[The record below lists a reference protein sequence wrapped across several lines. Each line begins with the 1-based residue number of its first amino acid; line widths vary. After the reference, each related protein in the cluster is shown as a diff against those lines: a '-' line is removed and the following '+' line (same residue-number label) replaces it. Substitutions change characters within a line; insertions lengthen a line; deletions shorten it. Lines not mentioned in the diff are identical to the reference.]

1 MIDLPAG
8 FKLVSRAA
16 SGGGQSDGLAN
27 RVEWQES
34 RGNQGAVS
42 PRGAFGV
49 MQLMPDTARDPGFG
63 VAPLDPNAPDPEVE
77 NRRVGRDYLNAMLER
92 YGGDQEAALAAYN
105 WGPGRADRWVAS
117 GKGRGRLPRETQG
130 YLNNILGDDEQATV
144 ASASQP
150 YRLSEPI
157 GEEQP
162 AQPMAAPQQPAQ
174 GGIPLPPG
182 FKKVGAPR
190 PPAEPALQ
198 TPPLPADGG
207 ITESM
212 ADPATMPP
220 EKPLPKELSWGET
233 ADDVMRNYLSKTVGM
248 GVGLAGLP
256 GDIVKGAEWAEEKIG
271 WGKKDDY
278 SASIPGSAE
287 IDKVVRDKLG
297 NYDYEPQTWS
307 AKAAGAVPL
316 VVGVG
321 KGLRGVK
328 QAGGIVAGATAGKE
342 LGGTPGEIVGMLAG
356 GKAGGGRLPKVNP
369 ERGAREAYKAAENV
383 SIDGSDFHNFSQNLA
398 KDSVVRKAL
407 LNPTLYPKLNAI
419 VGDIASHVPSP
430 PAANPMAK
438 PGFLGAGGQ
447 AKWNPGEV
455 AFEDFDNM
463 RQNLV
468 RVLMRSNDKGERRIA
483 NHIISR
489 LDGYFDNA
497 KLTPGSGMTAAQA
510 GAKAKEARQLWKQ
523 HRKSQEIE
531 TILEVAKDDA
541 GRFSISG
548 HENAIRTG
556 FRQLSKRITRYPS
569 VAGKYTDE
577 EKALIHKLSRGGKVR
592 NMMQWV
598 SKLTPNA
605 ITAPMGLGY
614 GATTGDWQGAA
625 GMAAAGVGGRVLGG
639 MGAKRQA
646 EQLRRLTAAGGAKL
660 PGGRAMVPLGVSS
673 ATLPYR
679 NDDQ

>member
-1 MIDLPAG
+1 MFTLPEG
-8 FKLVSRAA
+8 WSTTPP
-16 SGGGQSDGLAN
+16 GEDNLAD

-63 VAPLDPNAPDPEVE
+63 VPPLDPNAPDPEVE

-92 YGGDQEAALAAYN
+92 YGGDKEAALAAYN
-105 WGPGRADRWVAS
+105 WGPGNTDKWVAG
-117 GKGRGRLPRETQG
+117 GKGREKLPRETQD
-130 YLNNILGDDEQATV
+130 YLANILEPMKLG
-144 ASASQP
+144 ASANN
-150 YRLSEPI
+150 
-157 GEEQP
+157 G
-162 AQPMAAPQQPAQ
+162 AKFV
-174 GGIPLPPG
+174 LPPG
-182 FKKVGAPR
+182 WSIEKPQAQADEAPA
-190 PPAEPALQ
+190 PDMPMSA
-198 TPPLPADGG
+198 TPPEAP
-207 ITESM
+207 
-212 ADPATMPP
+212 MPTAEVP
-220 EKPLPKELSWGET
+220 SKELSWGET
-233 ADDVMRNYLSKTVGM
+233 ADDVMNNYISKATGM
-248 GVGLAGLP
+248 AVGLAGLP

-297 NYDYEPQTWS
+297 NYDYDPKTWS

-316 VVGVG
+316 VAGVA

-342 LGGTPGEIVGMLAG
+342 LGGTPGEIIGMVAG
-356 GKAGGGRLPKVNP
+356 GRAGGGRIPRVNP
-369 ERGAREAYKAAENV
+369 KKEADAAYKVAENV
-383 SIDGSDFHNFSQNLA
+383 SIDGADFHNFSQNLTN
-398 KDSVVRKAL
+398 DSIVRKAL
-407 LNPTLYPKLNAI
+407 LNPTLYPKLNAV
-419 VGDIASHVPSP
+419 VGDIASHVPGP
-430 PAANPMAK
+430 PKANPMAK

-447 AKWNPGEV
+447 AQWSPGTV

-468 RVLMRSNDKGERRIA
+468 RVLMRSNDPGERRIA
-483 NHIISR
+483 NHIVSR

-497 KLTPGSGMTAAQA
+497 KLTPGSGVTAAQA
-510 GAKAKEARQLWKQ
+510 GAKAKEARTLWKQ

-531 TILEVAKDDA
+531 TIIEVARDDA
-541 GRFSISG
+541 GRFSVSG

-577 EKALIHKLSRGGKVR
+577 EKALIHKLSRGGTVR

-598 SKLTPNA
+598 TKLTPNA
-605 ITAPMGLGY
+605 ITAPIGIGY
-614 GATTGDWQGAA
+614 GFGTGDWEKAA
-625 GMAAAGVGGRVLGG
+625 GIGAVGLAGRAIGGLS
-639 MGAKRQA
+639 AQQQA
-646 EQLRRLTAAGGAKL
+646 EKLRRLTAAGGAKL
-660 PGGRAMVPLGVSS
+660 PGGRAVVPLGVSS

-679 NDDQ
+679 DDQ

>member
-1 MIDLPAG
+1 MPMPWE
-8 FKLVSRAA
+8 RQW
-16 SGGGQSDGLAN
+16 GQSNGLAD

-42 PRGAFGV
+42 PKGAFGV

-105 WGPGRADRWVAS
+105 WGPGNADKWVAS
-117 GKGRGRLPRETQG
+117 GKGRDRLPRETQG
-130 YLNNILGDDEQATV
+130 YLANILGDGQGAV
-144 ASASQP
+144 ASASKP
-150 YRLSEPI
+150 MMLAPPD
-157 GEEQP
+157 EQP
-162 AQPMAAPQQPAQ
+162 QGSPQTLSQAVVPPWKRTWGKPKAAAPVEPRLETPQLPAE
-174 GGIPLPPG
+174 GGI
-182 FKKVGAPR
+182 A
-190 PPAEPALQ
+190 
-198 TPPLPADGG
+198 
-207 ITESM
+207 ESM

-220 EKPLPKELSWGET
+220 EKPLPRELSWGET
-233 ADDVMRNYLSKTVGM
+233 ADDVMNNYISKATGM
-248 GVGLAGLP
+248 AVGLAGLP

-287 IDKVVRDKLG
+287 IDQVVREKLG

-307 AKAAGAVPL
+307 AKAAGAVPYIA
-316 VVGVG
+316 GVA

-342 LGGTPGEIVGMLAG
+342 LGGTPGEIIGMVAG
-356 GKAGGGRLPKVNP
+356 GRAGGGRIPKVNP
-369 ERGAREAYKAAENV
+369 ERGANAAYKAAENV
-383 SIDGSDFHNFSQNLA
+383 SIDGADFHNFSQNLA
-398 KDSVVRKAL
+398 KDSIVRKAL

-419 VGDIASHVPSP
+419 VGDIATHVPGP

-438 PGFLGAGGQ
+438 SGFLGAGAQ
-447 AKWNPGEV
+447 SKWSPGTV

-541 GRFSISG
+541 GRFSVSG

-577 EKALIHKLSRGGKVR
+577 EKALIHKLSRGGTVR

-614 GATTGDWQGAA
+614 GATTGDWEGAA
-625 GMAAAGVGGRVLGG
+625 GMAALGVAGRTLGG
-639 MGAKRQA
+639 LSAKRQA
-646 EQLRRLTAAGGAKL
+646 EKLRRLTAAGGAKL
-660 PGGRAMVPLGVSS
+660 PGGRAVVPLGVSS
-673 ATLPYR
+673 ATMPYR

>member
-1 MIDLPAG
+1 MFRLPEG
-8 FKLVSRAA
+8 WSTTPP
-16 SGGGQSDGLAN
+16 GEDNLAD

-42 PRGAFGV
+42 PKGAFGV

-63 VAPLDPNAPDPEVE
+63 IAPFDPNAPDPEVE
-77 NRRVGRDYLNAMLER
+77 NRRVGRDYLNAMLDR

-105 WGPGRADRWVAS
+105 WGPGNADKWVAS
-117 GKGRGRLPRETQG
+117 GKGREKLPRETQG
-130 YLNNILGDDEQATV
+130 YLANILDSQAEPMKLG
-144 ASASQP
+144 ASTNN
-150 YRLSEPI
+150 
-157 GEEQP
+157 
-162 AQPMAAPQQPAQ
+162 AAKFV
-174 GGIPLPPG
+174 LPPG
-182 FKKVGAPR
+182 WSTEKPR
-190 PPAEPALQ
+190 AQAEPALQ

-212 ADPATMPP
+212 ADPATMPQ
-220 EKPLPKELSWGET
+220 EKPLPRELSWGET

-256 GDIVKGAEWAEEKIG
+256 GDIVKGAEWAEEKLG
-271 WGKKDDY
+271 WGTKDDY

-316 VVGVG
+316 VAGVA

-342 LGGTPGEIVGMLAG
+342 LGGAPGEIVGMLAG
-356 GKAGGGRLPKVNP
+356 GKAGGSRLPKANP
-369 ERGAREAYKAAENV
+369 KQASQATYKAIEGV
-383 SIDGSDFHNFSQNLA
+383 SVDGADFHNFSQNLA
-398 KDSVVRKAL
+398 KDSIVRKAI

-419 VGDIASHVPSP
+419 VGDIASHVPGAP
-430 PAANPMAK
+430 KANPMAK
-438 PGFLGAGGQ
+438 PGFLGTGGQ

-455 AFEDFDNM
+455 SFEDFDNM

-483 NHIISR
+483 NHIVSR
-489 LDGYFDNA
+489 LDSYFDNA
-497 KLTPGSGMTAAQA
+497 KLTTGSGMTAAQA

-523 HRKSQEIE
+523 HAKAQEIE
-531 TILEVAKDDA
+531 TIIEVAKDDV
-541 GRFSISG
+541 GRFSVSG

-592 NMMQWV
+592 NMMQWI
-598 SKLTPNA
+598 SKLTPNS

-614 GATTGDWQGAA
+614 GYTTGDWEGAA
-625 GMAAAGVGGRVLGG
+625 GMAAAGVAGRAIGGL
-639 MGAKRQA
+639 GAKRQA
-646 EQLRRLTAAGGAKL
+646 EKLRRLTAAGGAKL